1 MPRITLILLAAAG
14 LAACATQHPNS
25 DVPPGGMGGP
35 GEPAMMMAGRGM
47 DPIGELL
54 EDRDSLQLPDSI
66 VQRLVQ
72 LNLRLF
78 GRNAPLRIQLDS
90 VFADVRLDPRAERG
104 DTTAISPEMR
114 QRIAPI
120 LAQLRAQTDAARDTA
135 MAMLT
140 PQEQERARTL
150 AEARL
155 RRRQRGGQPERRP
168 RS

>member
-1 MPRITLILLAAAG
+1 MQRTTLILLAAA
-14 LAACATQHPNS
+14 LAGCATQRPNA

-35 GEPAMMMAGRGM
+35 GETAMMMAGRGM

-54 EDRDSLQLPDSI
+54 EERDSLQLPDSV

-90 VFADVRLDPRAERG
+90 VFADVRVDSRAERG
-104 DTTAISPEMR
+104 DTSAISPELR

-120 LAQLRAQTDAARDTA
+120 LAQLREQTDAARDTA

-140 PQEQERARTL
+140 PGQQEHARAL
-150 AEARL
+150 AEDRM
-155 RRRQRGGQPERRP
+155 RRRQRGGPERRP
-168 RS
+168 R